1 MTGAYMEVKWKHTW
15 GEKTKGF
22 GVLLCARLVLC
33 AGSFTFLSIWIRL
46 SSELGKEQKHSSAIL
61 LFIFKRGEYFKIL
74 LKGKGLVTITNIFET
89 LEILLQLSI

>member
-1 MTGAYMEVKWKHTW
+1 MPGACMEVKWKHTW
-15 GEKTKGF
+15 GEKTTGF

-33 AGSFTFLSIWIRL
+33 AGSFTSSIWIRL

-89 LEILLQLSI
+89 LEILLQLRI